1 MFGLNLTTWSQVWAR
16 RLARHHLLVP
26 APASAIAD
34 VVGDVCG
41 IHAQVLTA
49 AELSLG
55 LRVKGATRETV
66 QAELWERRS
75 LVKTHGPRT
84 TIHLL
89 PAAQAPM
96 WLAAVR
102 AAGDRRRDQDWLRAM
117 GLDEPKRDAIY
128 QAFVDVLDRRHLTL
142 DQLGGEVERR
152 LGSWV
157 AEHASAAFGG
167 SWPRWRVCLG
177 GAAVAG
183 LICFGP
189 NEGRKV
195 TFVRP
200 GQWLAEWPP
209 PPPEEEALREVFKRF
224 VRAYGPSKPA
234 EFARWFTIPPGRAVA
249 LAKELRSEFE
259 EVDVEGERR
268 VVLAGDSEPEIE
280 AGPSVHL
287 LPHFDCYLVGCH
299 PRTELFPEAWRE
311 RGIPIGGG
319 GNIPVV
325 LVDGRAAGI
334 WEMRRQGGR
343 ATVVVDCFEQMDKQ
357 RKGMLDEAIDR
368 ICRIAQVDGTRT
380 FGTVTPRPHA

>member
-1 MFGLNLTTWSQVWAR
+1 MWSR
-16 RLARHHLLVP
+16 RLARHHLLEP
-26 APASAIAD
+26 APAAAIAD

-89 PAAQAPM
+89 PAADAPL

-102 AAGDRRRDQDWLRAM
+102 AAGDRRHDQDWLRSM
-117 GLDEPKRDAIY
+117 GLDEPKRQAIY
-128 QAFVDVLDRRHLTL
+128 EAFVDALDGRHLTL
-142 DQLGGEVERR
+142 EQLGAEVERR
-152 LGSWV
+152 LGPWV

-167 SWPRWRVCLG
+167 SWSRWRVCLG
-177 GAAVAG
+177 GAAVEG

-200 GQWLAEWPP
+200 EQWLAEWPP
-209 PPPEEEALREVFKRF
+209 PPTEDEALREVFKRF

-234 EFARWFTIPPGRAVA
+234 EFARWFTILPGRAAA
-249 LAKELRSEFE
+249 LAKDMRSEFE
-259 EVDVEGERR
+259 EVDVEGELRL
-268 VVLAGDSEPEIE
+268 VLAGDSDLGAEP
-280 AGPSVHL
+280 GPSVHL
-287 LPHFDCYLVGCH
+287 LPHFDCYLVGSH
-299 PRTELFPEAWRE
+299 PRTELFPAPWHE

-319 GNIPVV
+319 GNIPAV
-325 LVDGRAAGI
+325 LVDGRVAGI
-334 WEMRRQGGR
+334 WEMRRQGEL
-343 ATVVVDCFEQMDKQ
+343 ATIVVDCFEQLDKL
-357 RKGMLDEAIDR
+357 RKRLLDEAIEQ

>member
-1 MFGLNLTTWSQVWAR
+1 LSKGLTWSQVWGR
-16 RLARHHLLVP
+16 RLARHHLLAP
-26 APASAIAD
+26 APARAIAD

-55 LRVKGATRETV
+55 LRVKGATRETI

-102 AAGDRRRDQDWLRAM
+102 AAGDPRRDQDWLRAM
-117 GLDEPKRDAIY
+117 GLDEPKRNAIY
-128 QAFVDVLDRRHLTL
+128 EAFVDALDGRHLTL
-142 DQLGGEVERR
+142 DQLGAEVERR
-152 LGSWV
+152 LGPWV

-167 SWPRWRVCLG
+167 SWSRWRVCLG
-177 GAAVAG
+177 GAAVEG

-200 GQWLAEWPP
+200 EQWVAQWPLP
-209 PPPEEEALREVFKRF
+209 PSEDEALREVFRRF

-234 EFARWFTIPPGRAVA
+234 EFARWFAILPGRAAA
-249 LAKELRSEFE
+249 LAKEMNSEFE

-268 VVLAGDSEPEIE
+268 LILAGDSKPEEEPW
-280 AGPSVHL
+280 PSVHL

-299 PRTELFPEAWRE
+299 PRTELFPTAWRE
-311 RGIPIGGG
+311 REIPIVGG
-319 GNIPVV
+319 GNIPAV
-325 LVDGRAAGI
+325 LADGRAAGI

-343 ATVVVDCFEQMDKQ
+343 ATIVVDCFEQLDKQ
-357 RKGMLDEAIDR
+357 RKRLLDEAIDA
-368 ICRIAQVDGTRT
+368 IFRIAQVDGTRT

>member
-1 MFGLNLTTWSQVWAR
+1 VWSR
-16 RLARHHLLVP
+16 RLARHHLLEP
-26 APASAIAD
+26 APAAAIAD

-89 PAAQAPM
+89 PAADAPL

-102 AAGDRRRDQDWLRAM
+102 AAGDRRHDQDWLRSM
-117 GLDEPKRDAIY
+117 GLDEPKRQAIY
-128 QAFVDVLDRRHLTL
+128 EAFVDALDGRHLTL
-142 DQLGGEVERR
+142 EQLGAEVERR
-152 LGSWV
+152 LGPWV

-167 SWPRWRVCLG
+167 SWSRWRVCLG
-177 GAAVAG
+177 GAAVEG

-200 GQWLAEWPP
+200 EQWLAEWPP
-209 PPPEEEALREVFKRF
+209 PPTEDEALREVFKRF

-234 EFARWFTIPPGRAVA
+234 EFARWFTILPGRAAA
-249 LAKELRSEFE
+249 LAKDMRSEFE
-259 EVDVEGERR
+259 EVDVEGELRL
-268 VVLAGDSEPEIE
+268 VLAGDSDLGAEP
-280 AGPSVHL
+280 GPSVHL
-287 LPHFDCYLVGCH
+287 LPHFDCYLVGSH
-299 PRTELFPEAWRE
+299 PRTELFPAPWHE

-319 GNIPVV
+319 GNIPAV
-325 LVDGRAAGI
+325 LVDGRVAGI
-334 WEMRRQGGR
+334 WEMRRQGEL
-343 ATVVVDCFEQMDKQ
+343 ATIVVDCFEQLDKL
-357 RKGMLDEAIDR
+357 RKRLLDEAIEQ

>member
-1 MFGLNLTTWSQVWAR
+1 
-16 RLARHHLLVP
+16 
-26 APASAIAD
+26 

-66 QAELWERRS
+66 QAELWGRRR
-75 LVKTHGPRT
+75 LVKTHGPRS

-89 PAAQAPM
+89 PAADAPT

-102 AAGDRRRDQDWLRAM
+102 AAGDRRRDQDWLRNM
-117 GLDEPKRDAIY
+117 GLDEPRRTAIY
-128 QAFVDVLDRRHLTL
+128 EAFVDALDGRYLTL
-142 DQLGGEVERR
+142 DQLGAEVERR
-152 LGSWV
+152 LGTWV
-157 AEHASAAFGG
+157 TEHASAAFGG
-167 SWPRWRVCLG
+167 SWSRWRVCLG
-177 GAAVAG
+177 GAAVEG

-189 NEGRKV
+189 NEARKV

-200 GQWLAEWPP
+200 EQWLAEWPSP
-209 PPPEEEALREVFKRF
+209 PSEDEALREVFKRF

-234 EFARWFTIPPGRAVA
+234 EFARWFAILPGRATA
-249 LAKELRSEFE
+249 LANDLRSELE

-268 VVLAGDSEPEIE
+268 IVLAGDSKPAKEP
-280 AGPSVHL
+280 GPSVHL

-299 PRTELFPEAWRE
+299 PRTQLFPAAWGE

-319 GNIPVV
+319 GNIPAV
-325 LVDGRAAGI
+325 LVDGRVAGI

-343 ATVVVDCFEQMDKQ
+343 ATVVIDCFEPLDKQ
-357 RKGMLDEAIDR
+357 RKRQLDEAIDT
-368 ICRIAQVDGTRT
+368 IFRIAQVDGTRT
-380 FGTVTPRPHA
+380 FAAVTPRPHA

>member
-1 MFGLNLTTWSQVWAR
+1 MPRSFTWSQVWGR
-16 RLARHHLLVP
+16 RLARHHLLEP
-26 APASAIAD
+26 APATAIAD

-49 AELSLG
+49 GELSLG

-66 QAELWERRS
+66 QAELWERRN

-84 TIHLL
+84 TIHVL
-89 PAAQAPM
+89 PATEAPM

-102 AAGDRRRDQDWLRAM
+102 AAGDHRRDQDWLREM
-117 GLDEPKRDAIY
+117 GLDEPRRTAIY
-128 QAFVDVLDRRHLTL
+128 EAFVDALDGRRLTL
-142 DQLGGEVERR
+142 DQLGAEVERR

-167 SWPRWRVCLG
+167 SWSRWRVCLG
-177 GAAVAG
+177 GAAVEG

-189 NEGRKV
+189 NEARKV

-200 GQWLAEWPP
+200 EQWLTAWPSP
-209 PPPEEEALREVFKRF
+209 PSEDAALREVFKRF

-234 EFARWFTIPPGRAVA
+234 EFARWFAILPGRATA
-249 LAKELRSEFE
+249 LAHDLRSELE

-268 VVLAGDSEPEIE
+268 IVLAGDSTPANERR
-280 AGPSVHL
+280 ASVHL
-287 LPHFDCYLVGCH
+287 LPHFDCYMVGCH
-299 PRTELFPEAWRE
+299 PRTELFPAAWRE

-319 GNIPVV
+319 GNIPAVI
-325 LVDGRAAGI
+325 VDGRVAGI

-343 ATVVVDCFEQMDKQ
+343 AVVVVDCFEELDRQ
-357 RKGMLDEAIDR
+357 RKRQLDEAIDT
-368 ICRIAQVDGTRT
+368 IFRIAQVEGTRT
-380 FGTVTPRPHA
+380 FGAVTPRPHA

>member
-1 MFGLNLTTWSQVWAR
+1 MS
-16 RLARHHLLVP
+16 
-26 APASAIAD
+26 IAD

-55 LRVKGATRETV
+55 LRFKGATRETV

-89 PAAQAPM
+89 PAVQAPL

-102 AAGDRRRDQDWLRAM
+102 AVRDRRREREWLRIM

-128 QAFVDVLDRRHLTL
+128 EAFVDALDGRHLTL
-142 DQLGGEVERR
+142 DQLGAEVERR
-152 LGSWV
+152 LGPWV

-167 SWPRWRVCLG
+167 SWSRWRVCLG
-177 GAAVAG
+177 GAAVEG

-200 GQWLAEWPP
+200 EQWLARWPP
-209 PPPEEEALREVFKRF
+209 PPSEDAALREVFKRF
-224 VRAYGPSKPA
+224 VHAYGPSKPA
-234 EFARWFTIPPGRAVA
+234 EFARWFTILPGHAAA
-249 LAKELRSEFE
+249 LAKELSSEFE

-268 VVLAGDSEPEIE
+268 LVLAGDTEPENE
-280 AGPSVHL
+280 RDPSVHL

-299 PRTELFPEAWRE
+299 PRTDLFPAAWRE

-319 GNIPVV
+319 GNVPAI
-325 LVDGRAAGI
+325 LVDGRVAGI

-343 ATVVVDCFEQMDKQ
+343 ATIVVDCFEALDYQ
-357 RKGMLDEAIDR
+357 RKGLLDEAIDR